1 MFSAE
6 LLKSLVYRRCAIILF
21 EASAAK
27 IWVPLKGKTK
37 RNLQFLP
44 EMMCYASRQDK
55 NTFKKKNHYKTTIL
69 S

>member
-27 IWVPLKGKTK
+27 IWVPLKEKNQMK
-37 RNLQFLP
+37 P
-44 EMMCYASRQDK
+44 AASARDDVLCK
-55 NTFKKKNHYKTTIL
+55 
-69 S
+69 